1 MSLRLKRLFL
11 LFAVAA
17 VVIIGL
23 WWWSM
28 GKETTDDAFIE
39 RDVVYLRPRVTGPLV
54 NVAVGDNQQVKAG
67 EVLARIDPQPF
78 EVALENARARVANAK
93 AALDSAR
100 GSRDAF
106 VADLEAR
113 KEQAKA
119 AVSVAQAQVV
129 QQQRT
134 LDAQDARIDQARRDV
149 KRYEA
154 LAKRK
159 QVSQQTLENTRTQ
172 LSTLESDRSATQA
185 AVAVAESQVQSARA
199 SEKTVDADDKRRPVL
214 QASVDQAEA
223 SLAQAQ
229 ADLHQAQLNLDWTA
243 ITAPVDGWVSEIQSK
258 TGSMVGPQSTLVI
271 LVSGNPWI
279 KANYKETQIGGMTI
293 GDRVSVEVD
302 AYPDLELSG
311 HVASFQPGTGARFAL
326 LPPENATG
334 NFVKVVQRVPLRI
347 ELDDVPEQVQLWPG
361 MSVVPTVHLDSHSQP
376 E

>member
-1 MSLRLKRLFL
+1 MSARLKRLFL
-11 LFAVAA
+11 IFAIAA
-17 VVIIGL
+17 VVIAGI

-28 GKETTDDAFIE
+28 GKETTDDAFVE
-39 RDVVYLRPRVTGPLV
+39 RDVVYLRPRVSGPLV
-54 NVAVGDNQQVKAG
+54 SVAVGDNQQVSAG
-67 EVLARIDPQPF
+67 QVLARIDPQPF
-78 EVALENARARVANAK
+78 EVALENANARVANAE
-93 AALDSAR
+93 AAIDSAR

-113 KEQAKA
+113 KQQAKA

-149 KRYEA
+149 KRYDA

-172 LSTLESDRSATQA
+172 LSTLESDRLATKA
-185 AVAVAESQVQSARA
+185 SVAVAESQVQSAKA
-199 SEKTVDADDKRRPVL
+199 SEKTVEADDKRRPVL
-214 QASVDQAEA
+214 QASVDQAQA
-223 SLAQAQ
+223 SLAQAK
-229 ADLHQAQLNLDWTA
+229 ADLHQAQLNLDWTE

-258 TGSMVGPQSTLVI
+258 TGSMVGPQSSLVI

-279 KANYKETQIGGMTI
+279 KANYKETQIGGI
-293 GDRVSVEVD
+293 QVGDRVSIEVD

-347 ELDDVPEQVQLWPG
+347 DFDEVPDKVQLWPG
-361 MSVVPTVHLDSHSQP
+361 MSVLPTVHLNSHSQS